1 MAGERPVKKLKLD
14 TSSDENADKA
24 KLKEEVKE
32 LEDLLASSKSKLGRE
47 KIKVR
52 NERSKVKEE
61 RSKVEEERSKVEE
74 ERKNVERERSKV
86 EEERSK
92 VEEERNKVE
101 EEKSKVEEE
110 KSKVDGERISVEE
123 ERSRVEEERNKV
135 QEEKRKVE
143 GERDRVEEE
152 RCKVKGERNKIDGE
166 RSQLDKTWINEWHKI
181 GRERYQ
187 LETEKDRVKENKTR
201 VEKERAKLEMES
213 NIVEGEKTVLAEEW
227 RMFEEETRQFGI
239 VEKLL
244 KLVEC
249 PVCLTI
255 PRKGPVPC
263 CTQGHFVCS
272 PCLKQLREKGRLGC
286 PTCRELMREGK
297 SLLALALLEQ
307 VQHECSHQGCTS
319 KTSFDQIEQH
329 EKECEWRPIVCPGSG
344 KACTAV
350 IPFCQVESH
359 AQDCAYCKWPPISSP
374 TIGITE
380 LKAIPRHTTQ
390 ENGFCWSTSLV
401 QADGMLFFLRV
412 FKNTGG
418 NFTVD
423 VIMKGSQEECEG
435 FLVEASVIDA
445 KSENSK
451 VAFKSTFT
459 PRPLRKE
466 NKPSFCLSVPQ
477 ESMSEVWK
485 LNAEEDQYVVKY
497 HIKVIKLNPGQ
508 GGLEA

>member
-1 MAGERPVKKLKLD
+1 MLMDLIQYHVSESRFAHSTKMAGERPVKKLKLD

-61 RSKVEEERSKVEE
+61 RSKVEEER
-74 ERKNVERERSKV
+74 KNVERERSKV

-92 VEEERNKVE
+92 VEEERN
-101 EEKSKVEEE
+101 KVEEE

-201 VEKERAKLEMES
+201 VEKERAKLETES

-263 CTQGHFVCS
+263 CTQGHFVC
-272 PCLKQLREKGRLGC
+272 LKQLREKGRLGC

-297 SLLALALLEQ
+297 SLLALRVSQRASEN
-307 VQHECSHQGCTS
+307 VIHNPNW
-319 KTSFDQIEQH
+319 
-329 EKECEWRPIVCPGSG
+329 CEVSLKNPEILH
-344 KACTAV
+344 
-350 IPFCQVESH
+350 F
-359 AQDCAYCKWPPISSP
+359 YCKKNPKIWNISMFMPNFLPETLPRKSCKQNNRSMP
-374 TIGITE
+374 QFRSRLFAI
-380 LKAIPRHTTQ
+380 LKLI
-390 ENGFCWSTSLV
+390 F
-401 QADGMLFFLRV
+401 
-412 FKNTGG
+412 
-418 NFTVD
+418 
-423 VIMKGSQEECEG
+423 
-435 FLVEASVIDA
+435 
-445 KSENSK
+445 
-451 VAFKSTFT
+451 
-459 PRPLRKE
+459 
-466 NKPSFCLSVPQ
+466 
-477 ESMSEVWK
+477 
-485 LNAEEDQYVVKY
+485 
-497 HIKVIKLNPGQ
+497 
-508 GGLEA
+508 